1 MNQTIKIDGEDY
13 VVDRV
18 VADVIDQMQDELAI
32 ALQKAIR
39 ESRQR
44 SAEAMKAKCI
54 EAVKEIEADWRHQA
68 ADQYSELAADKRDA
82 AAYIVRVLES
92 ITLAAEGGK

>member
-54 EAVKEIEADWRHQA
+54 EAVKKRLRDPSLTFSKAEYEAVVRDWTNRLITA
-68 ADQYSELAADKRDA
+68 
-82 AAYIVRVLES
+82 LES